1 MDCLVR
7 FRPRAV
13 CVDSRL
19 RLRSRPRTAGGG
31 DAGLLFGKKQ
41 RYIKCSCKK
50 NNVIVFFS
58 FFSIFLLPDSF
69 WFLVYV
75 FTSSTKFSWGSVKK
89 IIN

>member
-50 NNVIVFFS
+50 NNVIVFFFS
-58 FFSIFLLPDSF
+58 FFPFFYYLIVFGSLYMCLP
-69 WFLVYV
+69 VPRN
-75 FTSSTKFSWGSVKK
+75 SVGGL
-89 IIN
+89 